1 MLRKRRHHIALIAI
15 LLLAAILR
23 LTGLDWDGY
32 EHYHPDER
40 YILWV
45 ATTIEFPDDGS
56 TAFAPHRSS
65 FNPFY
70 WPPDAASEGIE
81 VLQDQPRNFA
91 YGHLPLYIGVAGTR
105 VVERIAPAIR
115 DALPQSWLLT
125 QDILNAAGHSEFVHL
140 APVTRALTALVDVVT
155 VLLVFLLGRQLFGT
169 GAGLLAAAF
178 LALNVMH
185 IQLAHFFAVDPY
197 LTLFTVLALLGMV
210 TAATRSRSGHSSG
223 RYMALAAVA
232 IGLAVGSKFSAVLLF
247 LPFAVML
254 GVDQQL
260 SRRGAVLRL
269 AAGLLIAFVTFAIT
283 NPFALLDWSCDVVS
297 SPVGVGPVTVPA
309 IDWNSCY
316 LKNVVNQSSMVRG
329 GSAFPFTRQY
339 SNTLSF
345 VYPLLMQVRWGMG
358 PLLGLAAVAGFGWAI
373 WRGVRHVVRRWR
385 GAVTREGATAF
396 GPELVLLSWTVP
408 YFLVTGSFFV
418 KFMRYMQPLT
428 PFLMIYAAA
437 FLLAIRIRWLRA
449 LTVGLVVL
457 GTALYALAF
466 INMYGEPHP
475 WLNASRWIFENAPR
489 GSLLLSEKWDD
500 PLPSSLEVDGAS
512 YSRRIYEY
520 EEQDWLGGVGERDD
534 LTKLSVNLSHL
545 AQADY
550 LVLSSAR
557 GHAVIPDL
565 PDLYPLSSQYYQL
578 LFSGR
583 LGYEVVYVDNRSPK
597 LGPLTIWPERFA
609 NEALDPPPQVTTF
622 LESAPRIT
630 FGPADESFT
639 VYDQPLPI
647 IFENRGQLTVEEM
660 LAQFQLDEQP
670 AAVEE

>member
-1 MLRKRRHHIALIAI
+1 
-15 LLLAAILR
+15 LLAAILR
-23 LTGLDWDGY
+23 LTGLDWDEY

-40 YILWV
+40 FILWV
-45 ATTIEFPDDGS
+45 ATTIEFPDDVAE
-56 TAFAPHRSS
+56 AFAPHRSS

-70 WPPDAASEGIE
+70 WAPDADSEGIE

-91 YGHLPLYIGVAGTR
+91 YGHLPLYMGVAATK
-105 VVERIAPAIR
+105 VVEQIAPAIR
-115 DALPQSWLLT
+115 DALPPSWLLT
-125 QDILNAAGHSEFVHL
+125 QDILNAADHREFVHL

-155 VLLVFLLGRQLFGT
+155 VLLVYLLGQQLFGT

-210 TAATRSRSGHSSG
+210 MSAIRARSGQDSG
-223 RYMALAAVA
+223 WYVVAAVA

-247 LPFAVML
+247 LPFAVTL
-254 GVDQQL
+254 AVDQHL
-260 SRRGAVLRL
+260 SRRRAVMRL
-269 AAGLLIAFVTFAIT
+269 GAGLLIALVTFAIT

-297 SPVGVGPVTVPA
+297 SPVEIGPLTVPA

-316 LKNVVNQSSMVRG
+316 LKNVVNQSGMVRG

-339 SNTLSF
+339 TGTLPY

-358 PLLGLAAVAGFGWAI
+358 PLLGLAAIAGFGWTI
-373 WRGVRHVVRRWR
+373 WRGGRHLLQR
-385 GAVTREGATAF
+385 GRGGVTREMAGAF

-428 PFLMIYAAA
+428 PFLMVYAAA
-437 FLLAIRIRWLRA
+437 LLLSIRTRWLRGLA
-449 LTVGLVVL
+449 VGLTVV
-457 GTALYALAF
+457 GTALYALSF
-466 INMYGEPHP
+466 VNMYGETHP
-475 WLNASRWIFENAPR
+475 WISASRWIFENVPR
-489 GSLLLSEKWDD
+489 DSVLLSEKWDD
-500 PLPSSLEVDGAS
+500 PLPSSLEVDGEPH
-512 YSRRIYEY
+512 SRQIYDY
-520 EEQDWLGGVGERDD
+520 EEQDWLGGVRDD
-534 LTKLSVNLSHL
+534 DDSTKLGVNLSHL

-583 LGYEVVYVDNRSPK
+583 LGYEVVFVDGRSPMLGGPN
-597 LGPLTIWPERFA
+597 LGPLHIWPERFA
-609 NEALDPPPQVTTF
+609 NEQLDPPPQVVAF
-622 LESAPRIT
+622 LESMAHIT

-647 IFENRGQLTVEEM
+647 IFENRGQLSVEEM
-660 LAQFQLDEQP
+660 LEQFQLDGQP
-670 AAVEE
+670 AALEE